1 MSFLIDIPGAV
12 MNFPIDASAL
22 FSIVLGVLGLRIG
35 LPVIPVLGLALGI
48 NAIFKERSMTN
59 RRPVQF
65 VMGSIGCVCC
75 LIGIAINLIQMLAA

>member
-1 MSFLIDIPGAV
+1 

-22 FSIVLGVLGLRIG
+22 FSIVLGILGLRIA

-65 VMGSIGCVCC
+65 VMGIIGCACC
-75 LIGIAINLIQMLAA
+75 AIGIAINLIQMLTS